1 MGCVFGP
8 LIVAYLFV
16 GGMGAAAAAVLGVI
30 GITWALRDAA
40 IVLPLR
46 GKRPYVATSEDIPAA
61 RLFAGGFAVAT
72 VCVVAGVTCLA
83 LDVGR
88 IENIVALLVP
98 RLTYLTFGT
107 YALAACVAF
116 SAAAGLL
123 WAVRPRPVR
132 RSLFLFVHGAAVVA
146 GACVVG
152 YTSVLLASMPAVPLW
167 NSPFLTTL
175 FALSSASCGIALV
188 LAVAHFALA
197 RDGAAR
203 FQRAIRSLSLVDVG
217 CVLLEAASLALL
229 VGFALAPAEHPA
241 NGTDEALA
249 ASVQKLL
256 FGESSWLFWVVF
268 VGAGLMAALALDV
281 LTALRPRW
289 RPAGFAACACVMAGG
304 LALRWC
310 AIACAAHPTIQ
321 VASLAAG
328 G

>member
-1 MGCVFGP
+1 MFGP

-40 IVLPLR
+40 IVLPLH

-132 RSLFLFVHGAAVVA
+132 RSAASTRA
-146 GACVVG
+146 
-152 YTSVLLASMPAVPLW
+152 T
-167 NSPFLTTL
+167 
-175 FALSSASCGIALV
+175 SSAGS
-188 LAVAHFALA
+188 
-197 RDGAAR
+197 
-203 FQRAIRSLSLVDVG
+203 
-217 CVLLEAASLALL
+217 
-229 VGFALAPAEHPA
+229 
-241 NGTDEALA
+241 
-249 ASVQKLL
+249 K
-256 FGESSWLFWVVF
+256 
-268 VGAGLMAALALDV
+268 GLQ
-281 LTALRPRW
+281 
-289 RPAGFAACACVMAGG
+289 
-304 LALRWC
+304 
-310 AIACAAHPTIQ
+310 I
-321 VASLAAG
+321 
-328 G
+328 